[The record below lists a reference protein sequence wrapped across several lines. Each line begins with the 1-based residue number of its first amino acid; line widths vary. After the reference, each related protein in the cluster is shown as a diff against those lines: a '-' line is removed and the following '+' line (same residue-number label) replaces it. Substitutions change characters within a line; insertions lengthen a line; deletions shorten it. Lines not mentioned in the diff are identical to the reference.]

1 VSSPATPFDPYDAT
15 RDAVR
20 AAIEIAAPPEHVFE
34 ALTDPAQLA
43 AWWGTDATHRAR
55 DWHADV
61 QPGGRWHA
69 RTTDAAGREGSLS
82 GEYRVVDPPRVLE
95 HTWEASWDETPTVVR
110 YELAPARVGGVSG
123 TRVTVT
129 HTGFDGVTG
138 LALGG
143 GAGASMDTIERVVE
157 SVTEPAIGIAARRAL
172 ATRVVPAQ
180 LQRALALAI

>member
-1 VSSPATPFDPYDAT
+1 VSTPVTPFGPYDAT

-20 AAIEIAAPPEHVFE
+20 AAIEIAAPPERVFE

-43 AWWGTDATHRAR
+43 AWWGSEETHRAR
-55 DWHADV
+55 DWQADV
-61 QPGGRWHA
+61 QPGGRWEA
-69 RTTDAAGREGSLS
+69 RTTDAAGREGTLG

-95 HTWEASWDETPTVVR
+95 HTWEASWDEAPTIVR

-129 HTGFDGVTG
+129 HTGFQGAVG

-143 GAGASMDTIERVVE
+143 PCDAALDTV
-157 SVTEPAIGIAARRAL
+157 IGIAGGIGL
-172 ATRVVPAQ
+172 ATRAVPVAV
-180 LQRALALAI
+180 QRALALAV

>member
-1 VSSPATPFDPYDAT
+1 VSSPATPFGPYDAT

-20 AAIEIAAPPEHVFE
+20 ADIEIAAPPEHVFE

-43 AWWGTDATHRAR
+43 AWWGSGETHRAR
-55 DWHADV
+55 DWQADV

-69 RTTDAAGREGSLS
+69 RTTDAAGREGSLA

-95 HTWEASWDETPTVVR
+95 HTWQASWDEAPTVVR
-110 YELAPARVGGVSG
+110 YELAPAQVGGVSG

-138 LALGG
+138 LALGT
-143 GAGASMDTIERVVE
+143 AVGASISAIE
-157 SVTEPAIGIAARRAL
+157 SVIEPAIGVAGGRAL
-172 ATRVVPAQ
+172 ATRIVPAP